1 MVPADGTPDPGLE
14 RIKSRL
20 ASALGATDQ
29 TRARALIEELID
41 EIAPLH
47 GELLFALAG
56 LHARQGETERA
67 YLWLE
72 YAADAGFWDLERL
85 IQDPS
90 FAALRDNE
98 RFQSIRRRIW
108 AHGYIAMLERD
119 ERDDFQKPDQV
130 IAALEFRAGERVA
143 EIGAGSGYFTFRV
156 ARAVGPSGT
165 VIALD
170 ATPEM
175 LDYLARRKMSEGA
188 GNVILRRVSREDP
201 ELAAESV
208 DTVLLI
214 DTLHYIQDRR
224 AYAGRVRTAL
234 RPGGRLALIDYRPK
248 PWAERPWGPPPEQ
261 QIPRDVIDREF
272 AAAGFALRQS
282 FEFLPEQYFAVYGRA

>member
-1 MVPADGTPDPGLE
+1 MDAAAIAPDPGLE
-14 RIKSRL
+14 RIRARL
-20 ASALGATDQ
+20 AAALDAADPPRT
-29 TRARALIEELID
+29 RALIEELID
-41 EIAPLH
+41 EVAPLH

-56 LHARQGETERA
+56 LHARQGQTERA
-67 YLWLE
+67 FLWLE

-85 IQDPS
+85 DQDPHL
-90 FAALRDNE
+90 AVLRDNE
-98 RFQSIRRRIW
+98 RYRALRRRIW

-130 IAALEFRAGERVA
+130 IAALALRAGEQVA

-156 ARAVGPSGT
+156 ARAVSPGGT
-165 VIALD
+165 VLALD

-188 GNVILRRVSREDP
+188 DNVILGRVSREDP
-201 ELAAESV
+201 ALAAESV

-224 AYAGRVRTAL
+224 AYAERIRTAL
-234 RPGGRLALIDYRPK
+234 RPGGRLALIDYRPR

-261 QIPRDVIDREF
+261 QIPRDVIDREL
-272 AAAGFALRQS
+272 AAAGLVLRQS
-282 FEFLPEQYFAVYGRA
+282 FEFLPEQYFAVYGRS

>member
-1 MVPADGTPDPGLE
+1 MSSAAGAPDPGLE
-14 RIKSRL
+14 RIKARL
-20 ASALGATDQ
+20 AAALRAADPA
-29 TRARALIEELID
+29 RARTLLEELIA
-41 EIAPLH
+41 EVAPLH
-47 GELLFALAG
+47 GDLLFALAG
-56 LHARQGETERA
+56 LHARQGQTERA

-85 IQDPS
+85 DKDPR

-98 RFQSIRRRIW
+98 RFRQIRRRIW

-130 IAALEFRAGERVA
+130 IAALAFRAGERVA

-156 ARAVGPSGT
+156 ARAVSPGGT
-165 VIALD
+165 VLALD

-175 LDYLARRKMSEGA
+175 LDYLARRMISEGA
-188 GNVILRRVSREDP
+188 ENVTWRCVPRDDP
-201 ELAAESV
+201 ELKAESV

-224 AYAGRVRTAL
+224 AYAEHLRAAL
-234 RPGGRLALIDYRPK
+234 RPGGRLAVIDYRPK

-261 QIPRDVIDREF
+261 QLPRDVIDRDF
-272 AAAGFALRQS
+272 AAAGLALHQS
-282 FEFLPEQYFAVYGRA
+282 FEFLPEQYFAVYSRS

>member
-1 MVPADGTPDPGLE
+1 MDTGAGAPGPGLE
-14 RIKSRL
+14 RIRARL
-20 ASALGATDQ
+20 AAALGAADQ
-29 TRARALIEELID
+29 PRARALIEELID
-41 EIAPLH
+41 EVAPLH

-56 LHARQGETERA
+56 LHARQGQIERA

-85 IQDPS
+85 DKDPR

-98 RFQSIRRRIW
+98 RFRQIRRRIW

-130 IAALEFRAGERVA
+130 IAALAFRAGERVA

-156 ARAVGPSGT
+156 ARAVSPGGT
-165 VIALD
+165 VLALD

-175 LDYLARRKMSEGA
+175 LDYLARRMTSEGA
-188 GNVILRRVSREDP
+188 ENVTWRCVPRDDP
-201 ELAAESV
+201 ELKAESV

-224 AYAGRVRTAL
+224 AYAEHLRAAL
-234 RPGGRLALIDYRPK
+234 RPGGRLAVIDYRPK

-261 QIPRDVIDREF
+261 QLPRDVIDRDF
-272 AAAGFALRQS
+272 AAAGLALHQS
-282 FEFLPEQYFAVYGRA
+282 FEFLPEQYFAVYSRS